1 MVADRRAGRIVGVPP
16 PDGVPSRLAAFR
28 FTSAAR
34 WPTIGRGPDTG
45 GDVVDDQELVA
56 KQALSLLPDPLLVR
70 LLGDDGALTP
80 VEGFDVPDE
89 ATRLALLRRMH
100 LVRAVDR
107 QSITLTRQGQLAV
120 YPSSHGQEAAQ
131 VGTVMALRE
140 QDWLF
145 PSYRETVAIVARGV
159 PPIEAMPLF
168 KGTWHAGWDPHEY
181 RVMPHCT
188 PIATQC
194 LHAAG
199 LAHAA
204 RLQGDDVVALAF
216 CGDGGTSEG
225 DFHEALN
232 FAAVWSAPAVFVV
245 QNNGYAISVP
255 LAAQSKAPTIAHKAV
270 GYGMP
275 GVRVD
280 GNDVLAVHSAMTA
293 AVRRASAG
301 EGPTLIEAM
310 TYRLEAHTTADD
322 DMRYRSRAEVD
333 AWRLND
339 PIQRLERHLLAAGL
353 IDEAGIAEAEEA
365 AKAAAREFRAGMF
378 DAPHGDPLEMFDH
391 VFVDPPA
398 ELLAQR
404 AQLAR
409 ELAARAAG

>member
-1 MVADRRAGRIVGVPP
+1 MD
-16 PDGVPSRLAAFR
+16 
-28 FTSAAR
+28 
-34 WPTIGRGPDTG
+34 
-45 GDVVDDQELVA
+45 DVLVS
-56 KQALSLLPDPLLVR
+56 KQAASFLPDPLLLR
-70 LLGDDGALTP
+70 LLTPDGRLEP
-80 VEGFDVPDE
+80 VEGFAVPD
-89 ATRLALLRRMH
+89 TTTMIRLYRTMKM
-100 LVRAVDR
+100 VRAIDR
-107 QSITLTRQGQLAV
+107 QSINLTRQGQLAV

-131 VGTVMALRE
+131 VGAVLALRE

-145 PSYRETVAIVARGV
+145 PSYRETVAIVAHGV
-159 PPIEAMPLF
+159 PAVKAMPLF

-194 LHAAG
+194 LHAVG

-204 RLQGDDVVALAF
+204 RMAGDDVVSLTF

-232 FAAVWSAPAVFVV
+232 FAAVYEAPTVFMV

-255 LAAQSKAPTIAHKAV
+255 LANQSKAPTMAHKAV

-280 GNDVLAVHSAMTA
+280 GNDVVAVYSAMSQ
-293 AVRRASAG
+293 AVARASAG
-301 EGPTLIEAM
+301 DGPTLIEAM
-310 TYRLEAHTTADD
+310 TYRMEAHTTADD
-322 DMRYRSRAEVD
+322 DTRYRSAEEVET
-333 AWRLND
+333 WRKRD
-339 PIQRLERHLLAAGL
+339 PILRFERYLTTADV
-353 IDEAGIAEAEEA
+353 IDEEGIHDADEA
-365 AKAAAREFRAGMF
+365 AKAAARTFRAGMF

-398 ELLAQR
+398 ELLTQR
-404 AQLAR
+404 AS
-409 ELAARAAG
+409 LAAELNAAVG

>member
-1 MVADRRAGRIVGVPP
+1 ME
-16 PDGVPSRLAAFR
+16 
-28 FTSAAR
+28 
-34 WPTIGRGPDTG
+34 
-45 GDVVDDQELVA
+45 DQDLLWKGAEALLPHPML
-56 KQALSLLPDPLLVR
+56 LSLVSEDGDLV
-70 LLGDDGALTP
+70 P
-80 VEGFDVPDE
+80 VEGFPTPDADTMRRLH
-89 ATRLALLRRMH
+89 ATML

-107 QSITLTRQGQLAV
+107 QAINLTRQGQLAV
-120 YPSSHGQEAAQ
+120 YPSSNGQEGAQ
-131 VGTVMALRE
+131 VGAVLALRP

-145 PSYRETVAIVARGV
+145 PSYRETVAIVARGI
-159 PPIEAMPLF
+159 PMAEAMPLF
-168 KGTWHAGWDPHEY
+168 KGTWHAGWDPNKY

-194 LHAAG
+194 LHAVG

-204 RLQGDDVVALAF
+204 RLCGDDVVSLAF

-232 FAAVWSAPAVFVV
+232 FAAVWAAPTIFLV

-255 LAAQSKAPTIAHKAV
+255 LANQSKAPTMAHKAV

-280 GNDVLAVHSAMTA
+280 GNDVVAVYAAMTA
-293 AVRRASAG
+293 AVARAVAG
-301 EGPTLIEAM
+301 AGPTLIEAM

-322 DMRYRSRAEVD
+322 DSRYRSAQEV
-333 AWRLND
+333 AVWRDRD
-339 PIQRLERHLLAAGL
+339 PIARLERHLVAAGL
-353 IDEAGIAEAEEA
+353 IDDEGLATTQEA
-365 AKAAAREFRAGMF
+365 AADAARTFRAAMF

-404 AQLAR
+404 AA
-409 ELAARAAG
+409 LAAEVAVSRG

>member
-1 MVADRRAGRIVGVPP
+1 MDDARISKRA
-16 PDGVPSRLAAFR
+16 A
-28 FTSAAR
+28 
-34 WPTIGRGPDTG
+34 
-45 GDVVDDQELVA
+45 
-56 KQALSLLPDPLLVR
+56 SLLPDPLLLK
-70 LLGDDGALTP
+70 LLTPDGGLEP
-80 VEGFDVPDE
+80 VEGFEIPNT
-89 ATRLALLRRMH
+89 ATMIQLYRTMKM
-100 LVRAVDR
+100 VRAIDR
-107 QSITLTRQGQLAV
+107 QSINLTRQGQLAV

-131 VGTVMALRE
+131 VGAVLALRQ

-145 PSYRETVAIVARGV
+145 PSYRETVAIVAHGV
-159 PPIEAMPLF
+159 PPVKAMPLF

-194 LHAAG
+194 LHAVG

-204 RLQGDDVVALAF
+204 QMAGDDVVSLAF

-232 FAAVWSAPAVFVV
+232 FAAVYGAPTVFLV

-255 LAAQSKAPTIAHKAV
+255 LANQSKAPTMAHKAV

-280 GNDVLAVHSAMTA
+280 GNDVVAVHSAVSQ
-293 AVRRASAG
+293 AVARASAG
-301 EGPTLIEAM
+301 AGPTLVEAM

-322 DMRYRSRAEVD
+322 DKRYRSADEVD
-333 AWRLND
+333 AWRDKD
-339 PIQRLERHLLAAGL
+339 PIERLERYLRTAGT
-353 IDEAGIAEAEEA
+353 IDGDGIADADEA
-365 AKAAAREFRAGMF
+365 AKDAARTFRAGMF
-378 DAPHGDPLEMFDH
+378 DAPHGNPLEMFDH

-404 AQLAR
+404 AS
-409 ELAARAAG
+409 LAAELEAAGG

>member
-1 MVADRRAGRIVGVPP
+1 MDDR
-16 PDGVPSRLAAFR
+16 
-28 FTSAAR
+28 
-34 WPTIGRGPDTG
+34 
-45 GDVVDDQELVA
+45 ELVA
-56 KQALSLLPDPLLVR
+56 KQAEAFLPKPMLLRMLTE
-70 LLGDDGALTP
+70 DDRIEA
-80 VEGFDVPDE
+80 VEGFDVPDA
-89 ATRLALLRRMH
+89 ATMVRLYRSMKM
-100 LVRAVDR
+100 VRAIDR
-107 QSITLTRQGQLAV
+107 QSINLTRQGQLAV
-120 YPSSHGQEAAQ
+120 YPSSHGQEGAQ
-131 VGTVMALRE
+131 VGAVLALRE
-140 QDWLF
+140 KDWLF
-145 PSYRETVAIVARGV
+145 PSYRETVAIVAHGV

-194 LHAAG
+194 LHAVG
-199 LAHAA
+199 LAQAA
-204 RLQGDDVVALAF
+204 VMAGDDVVTLAF

-232 FAAVWSAPAVFVV
+232 FAAVYAAPTVFMV

-255 LAAQSKAPTIAHKAV
+255 LSNQSKAPTMAHKAV

-280 GNDVLAVHSAMTA
+280 GNDVVAVYAAMSRAVARA
-293 AVRRASAG
+293 AAG

-322 DMRYRSRAEVD
+322 DMRYRSKEEVD
-333 AWRLND
+333 SWRQRD
-339 PIQRLERHLLAAGL
+339 PVARLERHLLAAEIL
-353 IDEAGIAEAEEA
+353 DQAGVDDAEEA
-365 AKAAAREFRAGMF
+365 AKEAARVFRAGMF

-404 AQLAR
+404 ASLEA
-409 ELAARAAG
+409 ELAARR

>member
-1 MVADRRAGRIVGVPP
+1 M
-16 PDGVPSRLAAFR
+16 
-28 FTSAAR
+28 
-34 WPTIGRGPDTG
+34 
-45 GDVVDDQELVA
+45 DDLELVA
-56 KQALSLLPDPLLVR
+56 KHAESLLPDPLLLQ
-70 LLGDDGALTP
+70 LLTEDGELTP
-80 VEGFDVPDE
+80 VEGFPLPDAE
-89 ATRLALLRRMH
+89 TMLRLDATMRM
-100 LVRAVDR
+100 VRAVDR
-107 QSITLTRQGQLAV
+107 QAINLTRQGQLAV
-120 YPSSHGQEAAQ
+120 YPSSFGQEAAQ
-131 VGTVMALRE
+131 VGTVLALRPT
-140 QDWLF
+140 DWLF
-145 PSYRETVAIVARGV
+145 PSYRETVAIVAHGV

-168 KGTWHAGWDPHEY
+168 KGTWHAGWDPHAY

-194 LHAAG
+194 LHAVG

-204 RLQGDDVVALAF
+204 KLAGDDVVSLAF

-232 FAAVWSAPAVFVV
+232 FAAVWATPTVFVV

-255 LAAQSKAPTIAHKAV
+255 LSNQSKAPTMAHKAV

-280 GNDVLAVHSAMTA
+280 GNDAVAVHSAMTA
-293 AVRRASAG
+293 AVARAAAG

-322 DMRYRSRAEVD
+322 DMRYRTREEVESWRA
-333 AWRLND
+333 RD
-339 PIQRLERHLLAAGL
+339 PIERLERYLLKAGL
-353 IDEAGIAEAEEA
+353 IDEDGIAEAEA
-365 AKAAAREFRAGMF
+365 QAKEVAKTFRAGMF

-404 AQLAR
+404 AS
-409 ELAARAAG
+409 LAAELQQELERQEVLRQPV

>member
-1 MVADRRAGRIVGVPP
+1 M
-16 PDGVPSRLAAFR
+16 
-28 FTSAAR
+28 
-34 WPTIGRGPDTG
+34 
-45 GDVVDDQELVA
+45 DDQELLKKGA
-56 KQALSLLPDPLLVR
+56 DALLPHPMLLQ
-70 LLGDDGALTP
+70 LLTDDGDIDP
-80 VEGFDVPDE
+80 VAGFDVPD
-89 ATRLALLRRMH
+89 ADTLRRLHATML

-107 QSITLTRQGQLAV
+107 QAITLTRQGQLAV
-120 YPSSHGQEAAQ
+120 YPSSSGQEGAQ
-131 VGTVMALRE
+131 VGSVLALRP

-145 PSYRETVAIVARGV
+145 PSYRETVAIVARGI
-159 PPIEAMPLF
+159 PMTEAMPLF
-168 KGTWHAGWDPHEY
+168 KGTWHAGWDPHQY

-194 LHAAG
+194 LHAVG

-204 RLQGDDVVALAF
+204 RLAGDDVVSLAF

-232 FAAVWSAPAVFVV
+232 FAAVWATPTIFLV

-255 LAAQSKAPTIAHKAV
+255 LSNQSKAPTMAHKAV

-280 GNDVLAVHSAMTA
+280 GNDVVAVHAAMTA
-293 AVRRASAG
+293 AVARAVAG

-322 DMRYRSRAEVD
+322 DSRYRSSEEVE
-333 AWRLND
+333 AWRAHD
-339 PIQRLERHLLAAGL
+339 PIERLQRHLVAAEL
-353 IDEAGIAEAEEA
+353 IDDAGIAQAQEA
-365 AKAAAREFRAGMF
+365 AVEAARTFRSGMF

-391 VFVDPPA
+391 VFVDPTP
-398 ELLAQR
+398 EVLAQR
-404 AQLAR
+404 ASLAA
-409 ELAARAAG
+409 ELAAG